1 MPCSL
6 LEFRGPQ
13 AQNHKKMDRRHFLH
27 LDDLDPSLANWQQAY
42 DGDNCAR
49 LQRVKKA
56 VDPDRVPSMPQG
68 IVPAA

>member
-1 MPCSL
+1 M
-6 LEFRGPQ
+6 
-13 AQNHKKMDRRHFLH
+13 MDRWHFLH
-27 LDDLDPSLANWQQAY
+27 LDCLDPSLANWQHAY